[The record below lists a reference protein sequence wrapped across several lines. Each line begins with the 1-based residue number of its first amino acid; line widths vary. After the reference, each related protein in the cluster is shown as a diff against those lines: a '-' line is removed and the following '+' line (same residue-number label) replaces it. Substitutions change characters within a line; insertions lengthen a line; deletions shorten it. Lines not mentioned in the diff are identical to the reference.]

1 MWTIGKEYGTVG
13 CRVDEPPRGAMSS
26 SWVIEVTTFR
36 SDVYVADS
44 RKPQVRFGDTLEGDL
59 VRRDFTVNAMAV
71 SLPSKRFVDPYG
83 GLAAPGRG
91 VIDTPATPEQS
102 FSDDPLRMMRAA
114 RFTSQLVLHA
124 RRRGWSRP

>member
-1 MWTIGKEYGTVG
+1 M
-13 CRVDEPPRGAMSS
+13 

-71 SLPSKRFVDPYG
+71 ELPEQAVRGSVRGSGP
-83 GLAAPGRG
+83 PGR
-91 VIDTPATPEQS
+91 
-102 FSDDPLRMMRAA
+102 A
-114 RFTSQLVLHA
+114 R
-124 RRRGWSRP
+124 